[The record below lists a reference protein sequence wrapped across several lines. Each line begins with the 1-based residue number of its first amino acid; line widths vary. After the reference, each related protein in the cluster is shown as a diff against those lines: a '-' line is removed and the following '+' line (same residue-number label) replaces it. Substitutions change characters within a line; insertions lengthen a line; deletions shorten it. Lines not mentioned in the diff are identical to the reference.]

1 MMKLGASWKRVLR
14 TAWSVRLAA
23 LSGLLS
29 ALELIAPYFAFAMPQ
44 GVFAALAI
52 ATSIGASVARVVV
65 QEGVQ

>member
-44 GVFAALAI
+44 GLFAALAI
-52 ATSIGASVARVVV
+52 VTSIGASVARVVV

>member
-1 MMKLGASWKRVLR
+1 M
-14 TAWSVRLAA
+14 RLAA

>member
-1 MMKLGASWKRVLR
+1 MIRLGTSWKKVLR
-14 TAWSVRLAA
+14 TAWSVRLAV

-52 ATSIGASVARVVV
+52 ATRIGASVARVVV

>member
-1 MMKLGASWKRVLR
+1 MIKFGASWKNVLR

-29 ALELIAPYFAFAMPQ
+29 ALELVAPYFAFAMPQ

-65 QEGVQ
+65 QEGVH